1 MIHNMNN
8 ESRVASAVA
17 DGTESGEARGNPGLL
32 EVAFALQG
40 QIESA
45 LESVGLSVPKYMALR
60 RLADAG
66 APVSLSGLADKQ
78 GCVRSNITQLI
89 DRLETDGLVKRMPDP
104 SDRRAVLATL
114 TPVGVDRL
122 AAARVA
128 VDEVQA
134 ELVARMPE
142 KDRPAFTRVLEAIRA
157 K

>member
-1 MIHNMNN
+1 MIHTMNN
-8 ESRVASAVA
+8 DSSVGSALV
-17 DGTESGEARGNPGLL
+17 DGTESGEPGKSPGLL

-40 QIESA
+40 QVETA
-45 LESVGLSVPKYMALR
+45 LESVGLSVPKFMALR

-104 SDRRAVLATL
+104 NDRRAVLATL
-114 TPVGVDRL
+114 TPLGADRL
-122 AAARVA
+122 AAGRAA
-128 VDEVQA
+128 IESVQA
-134 ELVARMPE
+134 ELVSRMAE
-142 KDRPAFTRVLEAIRA
+142 RDRPAFVRVLEAIRA